1 MDIPDRHELNAGRTL
16 PDAYGIDRLVLMPR
30 DPHKL
35 FAYWEITSRL
45 IENLRNQYG
54 DLWDQ
59 GKNILQIIQVE
70 TNLKKEIEINA
81 EADSWYIDDLEADQT
96 YQAKIGRMLP
106 DGSFVAFA
114 TSNVVRTPRN
124 SLSPV
129 IDPRWRIFAFWQH
142 YYYHR
147 KPGGY
152 SSAEFCPQ
160 KRKTATEGGS

>member
-1 MDIPDRHELNAGRTL
+1 MDIADRHQLNAGWTL
-16 PDAYGIDRLVLMPR
+16 PAAYGIDRLVLLPR

-45 IENLRNQYG
+45 TENLRSQYG

-81 EADSWYIDDLEADQT
+81 EADCWYIDGMEADRI
-96 YQAKIGRMLP
+96 YQAKIGRRLP
-106 DGSFVAFA
+106 DGRFICFVA
-114 TSNVVRTPRN
+114 SNMVRTPRN